1 MQPRLRGTPAALSI
15 LLAASSGITALASA
29 DVATGDA
36 EAGRKAFNRS
46 CRACHQVEPG
56 AGSELGPN
64 LAGVF
69 GRAAPVDAAYGYS
82 DAFKAAAA
90 RGLVWDDATL
100 DRFLRTPAEMIPGVR
115 MPLSVADAT
124 QRRDLVAYL
133 ATLAP

>member
-1 MQPRLRGTPAALSI
+1 
-15 LLAASSGITALASA
+15 
-29 DVATGDA
+29 
-36 EAGRKAFNRS
+36 
-46 CRACHQVEPG
+46 VEPG